1 MAFSFTRPKH
11 SKVLRNDLPDPE
23 NNKLRTQGPFFFL
36 LAFSLSK
43 CCLPLWGNKLKRANP
58 SMATMWRGV
67 SHFQKWTD
75 MLVRSHDIGC
85 CQTSLVPPKMESWSH
100 PSKVLASVILHSL
113 IWVSCRSSWRTQG
126 SAPSPKPML
135 SKRCESLKALKEKI
149 ARVTQGSFQS
159 KVVMGARAFSTLQ
172 VSFGQHNF
180 VSKRTEKAK
189 TITRG

>member
-1 MAFSFTRPKH
+1 MAFSFIRPKH

-36 LAFSLSK
+36 ACFFSFQV
-43 CCLPLWGNKLKRANP
+43 LPSSVGNKLKRANP
-58 SMATMWRGV
+58 SVATMWRGV

-75 MLVRSHDIGC
+75 MLVRSHDIEC

-100 PSKVLASVILHSL
+100 PSKVLAFVILHSL
-113 IWVSCRSSWRTQG
+113 IWVSCRSFWRTQG

-135 SKRCESLKALKEKI
+135 SKRCDSLKALMEKI

-159 KVVMGARAFSTLQ
+159 KAVMGARAFSTSQ
-172 VSFGQHNF
+172 VSFGQRNF
-180 VSKRTEKAK
+180 VSKRTEKVK